1 MLGTKSLCIFQGSC
15 IIQTI
20 FSLNMIQDRA
30 SIFFPSPV
38 DHGKETFVRRC
49 DRYFWPQTSSWS
61 IERRLSIIYSNLTI
75 HDVISVL
82 NNIIVLRVLLA
93 VFIIKLRMIA
103 LLLNWC
109 LQKVTKSDIFVSSGR
124 VDTETR
130 LLVVS
135 PSLVSSRLQY
145 AY

>member
-38 DHGKETFVRRC
+38 DHGKETFARRC
-49 DRYFWPQTSSWS
+49 DRFFWS

-93 VFIIKLRMIA
+93 LLIIKLRMIA